1 MFGKKLKKSGL
12 ALTSAVGLGAAL
24 GVTALLCLGA
34 AALIRRGT
42 LPMRMADVCAAVSAG
57 VAVWLVVWLITRARG
72 RQALP
77 TAACVA
83 GGYVLLAA
91 LLCAMGGEKSAFGAW
106 LWRLSAAVA
115 GGGLLGAVMSLR
127 QNTHR
132 KRRGR
137 KR

>member
-12 ALTSAVGLGAAL
+12 ALSAGIGLVAAL
-24 GVTALLCLGA
+24 GMTALFCLGA

-42 LPMRMADVCAAVSAG
+42 LPMQTADVCASVSAG
-57 VAVWLVVWLITRARG
+57 VAVWITVWSITRMRG

-77 TAACVA
+77 TAACIA

-91 LLCAMGGEKSAFGAW
+91 LLCAMGGEKSTFGAW
-106 LWRLSAAVA
+106 LWWLSAAVS
-115 GGGLLGAVMSLR
+115 GGGLLGAVMSIR
-127 QNTHR
+127 QNTHK